1 MNGNRKILIVGPS
14 WVGDMLMS
22 QSLYRRLKAQTPE
35 CTIDV
40 LAPDWCRAILERM
53 PEVSNT
59 IAMPVGHGSLQLNV
73 RRDLGEFLAKQHYDQ
88 AIVLPNSLKSALVP
102 WFANIPV
109 RTGWL
114 GEMRYILL
122 NDPRKLN
129 KKAFPLMV
137 QRYAALAETAPVAAS
152 DLPPILSP
160 QLRVDSQ
167 LQQQALQQFE
177 LKQSG
182 LIGFC
187 PGAEFGPAKRW
198 PHYHYAELASKLI
211 EQGFQVACFGSAKD
225 AEVVEQIREQLPES
239 QRTALIGLAGK
250 TSLPQAVDLL
260 AACDAVVTNDSGL
273 MHVAAATGT
282 PLVALYGPTSPDF
295 TPPLTE
301 HAEVIRLID
310 GYLKIRKG
318 DQAQGYHQSLIDIS
332 PERVLQALQ
341 QLRRSS
347 PTNNSSSASNGNGEK
362 H

>member
-1 MNGNRKILIVGPS
+1 MDDNRKILIVGPS

-22 QSLYRRLKAQTPE
+22 QSLYRQLKAQTPG

-53 PEVSNT
+53 PEVDNT

-73 RRDLGEFLAKQHYDQ
+73 RRELGQFLSQQNYTQ
-88 AIVLPNSLKSALVP
+88 AIVLPNSLKSALIP
-102 WFANIPV
+102 WFANIPL

-137 QRYAALAETAPVAAS
+137 ERYVALAEKAPASAA
-152 DLPPILSP
+152 DLPDILP
-160 QLRVDSQ
+160 PKLRVNDGQ
-167 LQQQALQQFE
+167 QQQALQEFG
-177 LKQSG
+177 LATSG

-198 PHYHYAELASKLI
+198 PHYHYAALAEKLI
-211 EQGFQVACFGSAKD
+211 EQGYQVACFGSAKD
-225 AEVVEQIREQLPES
+225 AEVVDQIREQLPVS
-239 QRTALIGLAGK
+239 QRASLIGLAGK

-301 HAEVIRLID
+301 RAQVIRLID

-341 QLRRSS
+341 QLEQTR
-347 PTNNSSSASNGNGEK
+347 PNQGEQ